1 MTQKIS
7 TLVILVLI
15 LFAIACNKPKDAEE
29 SNSGEKES
37 NDEWISLFDGKSLEG
52 WQASENKGT
61 FTVKDGMIAVDGD
74 RSHLFYMGQVG
85 NHDFKN
91 FEFKASIMTKPGAN
105 SGLFF
110 HTEYQETG
118 WPAKGIEVQVN
129 NTQSDWRRTGS
140 LYAIQDIRDTL
151 AQDDQW
157 FTQHII
163 VKDNKVT
170 VELTD
175 KVINAYTEPVSASS
189 RISHGTVAL
198 QGHDPNSKVFYK
210 DIMIKVDE

>member
-1 MTQKIS
+1 MIQKPA
-7 TLVILVLI
+7 TLIILCAM
-15 LFAIACNKPKDAEE
+15 LFMIACNK
-29 SNSGEKES
+29 EKKQS
-37 NDEWISLFDGKSLEG
+37 DEWISLFDGKSLEG

-61 FTVKDGMIAVDGD
+61 FTVKDGTIAVDGD
-74 RSHLFYMGQVG
+74 RSHLFYMGSLQ

-105 SGLFF
+105 SGIFF

-118 WPAKGIEVQVN
+118 WPSKGIEVQVN

-170 VELTD
+170 VKLND
-175 KVINAYTEPVSASS
+175 KVINEYTEPVSDSS
-189 RISHGTVAL
+189 RISHGTFAL
-198 QGHDPNSKVFYK
+198 QGHDPGSKVFYK
-210 DIMIKVDE
+210 DIMVKIE

>member
-1 MTQKIS
+1 MTSS
-7 TLVILVLI
+7 TIRIALSVCVLI
-15 LFAIACNKPKDAEE
+15 VAACTSQKQDDN
-29 SNSGEKES
+29 
-37 NDEWISLFDGKSLEG
+37 EWVSLFDGKSLDG

-61 FTVKDGMIAVDGD
+61 FTVEDGTIRVDGD
-74 RSHLFYMGQVG
+74 RSHLFYMGPVAQ
-85 NHDFKN
+85 HDFKN

-105 SGLFF
+105 SGMFF

-118 WPAKGIEVQVN
+118 WPSKGIEVQVN

-170 VELTD
+170 IKLND
-175 KVINAYTEPVSASS
+175 KIINEYTEPVSDSS
-189 RISHGTVAL
+189 RISHGTFAL
-198 QGHDPNSKVFYK
+198 QGHDPGSKVFYK
-210 DIMIKVDE
+210 DIMVKVLE

>member
-1 MTQKIS
+1 MIFRTAMI
-7 TLVILVLI
+7 TLVACLLI
-15 LFAIACNKPKDAEE
+15 MAGCTRQ
-29 SNSGEKES
+29 KEHK
-37 NDEWISLFDGKSLEG
+37 DEWISLFDGKSLDG

-61 FTVKDGMIAVDGD
+61 FTVEDGTIKVDGD
-74 RSHLFYMGQVG
+74 RSHLFYVG
-85 NHDFKN
+85 PVQQHDFKN
-91 FEFKASIMTKPGAN
+91 FEFKVSILTKPGAN
-105 SGLFF
+105 SGMFF

-163 VKDNKVT
+163 VKDNKIT
-170 VELTD
+170 VKLND
-175 KVINAYTEPVSASS
+175 KVINEYTEAVSDSS
-189 RISHGTVAL
+189 RIARGTFAL
-198 QGHDPNSKVFYK
+198 QGHDPDSKVFYK
-210 DIMIKVDE
+210 DIMVKVLE

>member
-1 MTQKIS
+1 MTQKFA
-7 TLVILVLI
+7 TLLI
-15 LFAIACNKPKDAEE
+15 LCATFLLIACGSQKQQQ
-29 SNSGEKES
+29 S
-37 NDEWISLFDGKSLEG
+37 DEWISLFDGKSLEG

-61 FTVKDGMIAVDGD
+61 FTVKDGAIVVDGD
-74 RSHLFYMGQVG
+74 RSHLFYMGPVQ

-105 SGLFF
+105 SGMFF

-118 WPAKGIEVQVN
+118 WPSKGIEVQVN

-163 VKDNKVT
+163 VKDNKIT
-170 VELTD
+170 IKLND
-175 KVINAYTEPVSASS
+175 KVINEYTEPASDSS
-189 RISHGTVAL
+189 RISHGTFAL

-210 DIMIKVDE
+210 DIMVKVDD